1 MLHLDSKPNG
11 EQGGHH
17 AVSGKDTSDL
27 QWQENDSSKSG
38 MAGRAAHRGE
48 QPDHAKALDQ
58 AVRRDRRLG
67 EQSGQARRT
76 NRTTLS
82 LTRTN
87 RRCDAS
93 RQPRPSQDRHTPEE
107 FAMC

>member
-1 MLHLDSKPNG
+1 MLHLDSKPID

-17 AVSGKDTSDL
+17 AVSGKDTGDV
-27 QWQENDSSKSG
+27 QWQEGDSSESG
-38 MAGRAAHRGE
+38 MAGCVAHRSE

-67 EQSGQARRT
+67 EQSGQARCT
-76 NRTTLS
+76 NRTTVS
-82 LTRTN
+82 LIRTI
-87 RRCDAS
+87 DAA
-93 RQPRPSQDRHTPEE
+93 TPAASFAGPAHLEE